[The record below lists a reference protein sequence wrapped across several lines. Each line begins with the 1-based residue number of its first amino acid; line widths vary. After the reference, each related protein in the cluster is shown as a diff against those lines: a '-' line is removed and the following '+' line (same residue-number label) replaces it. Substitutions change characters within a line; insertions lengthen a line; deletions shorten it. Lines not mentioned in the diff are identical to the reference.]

1 MMINPYLLMT
11 GMVVVV
17 YLGLNGV
24 LYWRFRTRVMAK
36 VFAAILPWPAGA
48 VLAGFVVGRHG
59 LNLYTVAGMGAVTGG
74 FALLS
79 LYVLNRMIVA
89 PLNQTRAA
97 FSRLAEGELTVSLPE
112 PGNDEIGEMVK
123 AGRDMVS
130 YFQQMAQAAN
140 RIAAGDLTIEVDPQ
154 SERDRLGVAFR
165 DMLGSL
171 REVVGSI
178 ARAAGQ
184 VIAHSDRLRS
194 GAAQA
199 GEASQQI
206 AEAITQVAQGTA
218 EQSRA
223 VGRVMERMAEFS
235 AAVVSVDEGSQQQTR
250 AVGRATSGAV
260 EMDQVVEQMAA
271 RATEAAEASD
281 QAEQV
286 ALEGEQAAR
295 GAVSDMTSIEE
306 TVNDVAAKVQELGE
320 HSAQIG
326 EIIAVISEIAEQ
338 TNLLALNAAIE
349 AARAGEQGRGFAVVA
364 EEVRHLA
371 ERSQRATQEIAVLVT
386 TVQQGM
392 EGVMQA
398 MAVGVERVTEG
409 TRSIETTGESLAAI
423 RAAVHEARERVRGIL
438 ELTETLT
445 ESNRQLIE
453 AMSEVSAVAGEN
465 KTAAE
470 EMTSSSDQVSGA
482 MQGIA
487 AISEE
492 NSAAAEEV
500 SAATEEV
507 TAQVQAVREETE
519 GLNDLAE
526 QLQAVVAR
534 FYLDGLLSNV
544 EVSDDLDEERSTG
557 EGNGHDSGAMA
568 RVPVVNRVPFVQ
580 ERIEKRAVIE
590 EGDASDV

>member
-1 MMINPYLLMT
+1 MMMNPYLLMT
-11 GMVVVV
+11 GMVIVV

-36 VFAAILPWPAGA
+36 VLAAILPWPAGA
-48 VLAGFVVGRHG
+48 VLAGFVVGLQG
-59 LNLYTVAGMGAVTGG
+59 LNLYTVAGMGVVTGG

-97 FSRLAEGELTVSLPE
+97 FCRLAEGELTVSLPE

-123 AGRDMVS
+123 AGREMVS

-140 RIAAGDLTIEVDPQ
+140 RIAAGDLTIEVVPQ
-154 SERDRLGVAFR
+154 SEQDRLGVAFR
-165 DMLGSL
+165 DMVSSL

-178 ARAAGQ
+178 AWVANK
-184 VIAHSDRLRS
+184 VISGSDRLRS

-206 AEAITQVAQGTA
+206 AEAIMQVARGTA
-218 EQSRA
+218 DQSHA
-223 VGRVMERMAEFS
+223 VGRIMDRMAEFS
-235 AAVVSVDEGSQQQTR
+235 AAVVGVDEGSQQQTQ
-250 AVGRATSGAV
+250 AVGRAKSGAE
-260 EMDQVVEQMAA
+260 EMDRVVERVAKGA
-271 RATEAAEASD
+271 NGAAEASD
-281 QAEQV
+281 RAEQV
-286 ALEGEQAAR
+286 AREGEQAAH

-306 TVNDVAAKVQELGE
+306 TVNDVAAKVRELGE

-371 ERSQRATQEIAVLVT
+371 ERSQRATQEIAALVT
-386 TVQQGM
+386 TVQQGI
-392 EGVMQA
+392 EGVTQA
-398 MAVGVERVTEG
+398 MAQGVERVTEG
-409 TRSIETTGESLAAI
+409 TKSIETTGESLAAI
-423 RAAVHEARERVRGIL
+423 RTAVQEARERVRGIL
-438 ELTETLT
+438 ELTELLAA
-445 ESNRQLIE
+445 SNRELIT
-453 AMSEVSAVAGEN
+453 AMSEVSAVAEEN
-465 KTAAE
+465 RVAAQ
-470 EMTSSSDQVSGA
+470 EMAANSEQMSVA
-482 MQGIA
+482 MEGIA
-487 AISEE
+487 AVSQE

-507 TAQVQAVREETE
+507 TAQVQAVQEETE
-519 GLNDLAE
+519 GLNELAE

-534 FYLDGLLSNV
+534 FHLNGLLSTV
-544 EVSDDLDEERSTG
+544 DVVDDPSDRRSAG
-557 EGNGHDSGAMA
+557 EGNGHSRGTIDRA
-568 RVPVVNRVPFVQ
+568 PVVGRVPFVQ
-580 ERIEKRAVIE
+580 ERMRKKGGMED
-590 EGDASDV
+590 GDASDG